1 VNENMCVA
9 TGFVYRGEAIHTLA
23 SGQVVMFPS
32 WLGGKVGAEFAN
44 KSEAK
49 AFVDARLVACQVP
62 GVMCQAVMA

>member
-1 VNENMCVA
+1 MNDHMCVA

-32 WLGGKVGAEFAN
+32 WLGGKRAEFADN
-44 KSEAK
+44 GEAK

-62 GVMCQAVMA
+62 GVMRQAVMA